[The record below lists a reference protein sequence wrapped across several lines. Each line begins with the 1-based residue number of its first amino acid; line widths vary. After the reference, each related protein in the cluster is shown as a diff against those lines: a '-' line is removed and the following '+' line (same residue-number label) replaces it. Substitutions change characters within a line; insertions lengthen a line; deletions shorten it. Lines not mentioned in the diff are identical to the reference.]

1 MDLNKFF
8 SEDSILMNCQS
19 RSKKNVLE
27 LISQIAS
34 GISETSEDIIFQ
46 KLYEREKLGTTA
58 FGNGIAIPHARIDN
72 LSEARIIIL
81 MLETAIDFDS
91 SDGKKVDLIIS
102 LLAPNNKNEIHIKIL
117 SKIAEMLD
125 DKDYREKIRNCS
137 NKTEI
142 KSVINNLIPQELRM
156 MGENS
161 YEVLVNNFQS
171 TKTIYKKNL

>member
-125 DKDYREKIRNCS
+125 DEDYREKIRNCS

-142 KSVINNLIPQELRM
+142 KSVIN
-156 MGENS
+156 S
-161 YEVLVNNFQS
+161 YR
-171 TKTIYKKNL
+171 KN

>member
-72 LSEARIIIL
+72 LSEAKIIIL

-91 SDGKKVDLIIS
+91 SDGKKVDLIFS

-125 DKDYREKIRNCS
+125 DEDYREKIRNCS

-142 KSVINNLIPQELRM
+142 KSVIN
-156 MGENS
+156 S
-161 YEVLVNNFQS
+161 YR
-171 TKTIYKKNL
+171 KN

>member
-34 GISETSEDIIFQ
+34 GVSETSEDIIFQ

-125 DKDYREKIRNCS
+125 DEDYREKIRNCS

-142 KSVINNLIPQELRM
+142 KSVIN
-156 MGENS
+156 S
-161 YEVLVNNFQS
+161 YQ
-171 TKTIYKKNL
+171 KN